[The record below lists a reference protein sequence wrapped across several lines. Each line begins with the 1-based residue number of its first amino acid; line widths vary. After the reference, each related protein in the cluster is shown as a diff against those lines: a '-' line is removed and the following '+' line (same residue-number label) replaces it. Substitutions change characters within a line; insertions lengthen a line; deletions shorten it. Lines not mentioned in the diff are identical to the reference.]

1 MLYPSRREEQE
12 ALPNTMYVRASAGTD
27 SGATSAQL
35 LRAMMESALLYNMIL
50 GIVLLVA
57 AAIVLPEDAG
67 RIIIGTILLI
77 MALTYLF

>member
-1 MLYPSRREEQE
+1 MAELFSYNIMNML
-12 ALPNTMYVRASAGTD
+12 
-27 SGATSAQL
+27 
-35 LRAMMESALLYNMIL
+35 L

-77 MALTYLF
+77 MALSYIF